1 MKKVSLCLFSF
12 IFCSKSFAFNIGMDC
27 ASVVNQLGGLKKVDI
42 LWLEN
47 LNEKKYQYV
56 LINLS
61 NKDNKNKFYLCGN
74 TYNIQST
81 SDNTINVLSERNL
94 QLASYNSIEIF
105 TEIFSLTS
113 MNSRKYIMQ
122 RLNLDDFRIDKN
134 QLNQAY
140 IAGLM
145 KLNDRLSASTN
156 ANEKK
161 ITKKEEEKK
170 FTTDKTE
177 TKQIEVTQKTTKD
190 KTPPKI
196 IIDKN
201 LTFNQ
206 ASYKLEGKVLDE
218 GSKNIYV
225 EIDGVVQTAKDGKF
239 SFERF
244 SPVNETIKI
253 IAIDQ
258 WGNRSKEKIVK
269 VNINLGD
276 KKIANKLEKL
286 NPNKIKVNQLSRD
299 KVAII
304 IGIEKYDRT
313 PKASYANLDAKY
325 FFEYARLSF
334 GIPTENIKLLVDK
347 DANLIQSLGALKKWL
362 PGKINKNKT
371 ELVIFAGHGLA
382 SNDGEELYLLPQD
395 SDPDLLERTAL
406 SRGELFDIVSE
417 LSPKSNNVF

>member
-1 MKKVSLCLFSF
+1 MKKSIFIILFSF

-94 QLASYNSIEIF
+94 QLASYNPIEIF

-156 ANEKK
+156 ENEKK
-161 ITKKEEEKK
+161 IQKEEKI
-170 FTTDKTE
+170 TNAKTE

-244 SPVNETIKI
+244 SPVDETIKI

-258 WGNRSKEKIVK
+258 WGNRSKEK
-269 VNINLGD
+269 NC
-276 KKIANKLEKL
+276 
-286 NPNKIKVNQLSRD
+286 
-299 KVAII
+299 
-304 IGIEKYDRT
+304 
-313 PKASYANLDAKY
+313 
-325 FFEYARLSF
+325 
-334 GIPTENIKLLVDK
+334 
-347 DANLIQSLGALKKWL
+347 
-362 PGKINKNKT
+362 
-371 ELVIFAGHGLA
+371 
-382 SNDGEELYLLPQD
+382 
-395 SDPDLLERTAL
+395 
-406 SRGELFDIVSE
+406 
-417 LSPKSNNVF
+417 

>member
-1 MKKVSLCLFSF
+1 
-12 IFCSKSFAFNIGMDC
+12 
-27 ASVVNQLGGLKKVDI
+27 
-42 LWLEN
+42 
-47 LNEKKYQYV
+47 
-56 LINLS
+56 
-61 NKDNKNKFYLCGN
+61 
-74 TYNIQST
+74 
-81 SDNTINVLSERNL
+81 
-94 QLASYNSIEIF
+94 
-105 TEIFSLTS
+105 
-113 MNSRKYIMQ
+113 MQ
-122 RLNLDDFRIDKN
+122 RLNLDDFGIDKN

-161 ITKKEEEKK
+161 TTKKDEEKK
-170 FTTDKTE
+170 ITTAKTE
-177 TKQIEVTQKTTKD
+177 TKQIEVAQKTTKD
-190 KTPPKI
+190 KIPPKI

-244 SPVNETIKI
+244 SPVDETIKI

-269 VNINLGD
+269 VNINLED

-304 IGIEKYDRT
+304 IGIEKYI
-313 PKASYANLDAKY
+313 
-325 FFEYARLSF
+325 
-334 GIPTENIKLLVDK
+334 GHQKLHMQ
-347 DANLIQSLGALKKWL
+347 I
-362 PGKINKNKT
+362 
-371 ELVIFAGHGLA
+371 
-382 SNDGEELYLLPQD
+382 
-395 SDPDLLERTAL
+395 
-406 SRGELFDIVSE
+406 
-417 LSPKSNNVF
+417 